1 MADDLKMQRKR
12 EAIAALSILEFVEEN
27 ERGTGRGGGGE
38 GGLREEQRKVAST
51 IS

>member
-27 ERGTGRGGGGE
+27 ERGTGRGGGG
-38 GGLREEQRKVAST
+38 GGRGG
-51 IS
+51 